1 MVYKNIKIAVVD
13 ATGNVGRVILNVL
26 LDSKIFFNSNVVAL
40 VSKKSV
46 GKKLSYGD
54 AILEAQD
61 LGSYD
66 FYGIDIAIFSAESS
80 ISQQYA
86 TIN

>member
-1 MVYKNIKIAVVD
+1 M
-13 ATGNVGRVILNVL
+13 LNVL
-26 LDSKIFFNSNVVAL
+26 LDSKVFSNSNVVAL
-40 VSKKSV
+40 ALKKSV
-46 GKKLSYGD
+46 GKKLSHGK

-86 TIN
+86 KIN